1 MNDLPC
7 FAVDIDN
14 VLARAEGAVQRL
26 YTDLTGEPWP
36 ASLFASAGGL
46 DGSHMDHELT
56 ERIFSRFHEESIPV
70 LPMMPGA
77 RFALQH
83 LHRCYRIVL
92 VTARRP
98 TSWSQTLTWVQAHGL
113 PCDALYHAEEKG
125 EISERIVL
133 AVDDHPVHARG
144 YCEKGI
150 RVFLMDQPWNRSF
163 VHPLATR
170 VNGWDELLQRLH
182 CGSVADRFTRRFE
195 SSSPHSLLRLSFPIE
210 RSLAME
216 KL

>member
-1 MNDLPC
+1 MKTLPC

-14 VLARAEGAVQRL
+14 VLARAEVAVQGL
-26 YTDLTGEPWP
+26 YTDLTGDPWP
-36 ASLFASAGGL
+36 LSLFASAGGL
-46 DGSHMDHELT
+46 DGSQIDGEII
-56 ERIFSRFHEESIPV
+56 ERIFSKFHEESIPA
-70 LPMMPGA
+70 LPMIPGA
-77 RFALQH
+77 KFALQH

-98 TSWSQTLTWVQAHGL
+98 TSRPQTLTWLHTHGL
-113 PCDALYHAEEKG
+113 PYDALYHAEEKG

-133 AVDDHPVHARG
+133 AVDDHPLHVHG

-182 CGSVADRFTRRFE
+182 YGPMTDRFPKRFE
-195 SSSPHSLLRLSFPIE
+195 SPSPHSLLRPSFHVECSSALGP
-210 RSLAME
+210 
-216 KL
+216 